1 MIFSFI
7 FCINFSI
14 ICWTEVCNFLIVT
27 FSFIK
32 SRLDAFGASQDV
44 GMSDEIIDFCA
55 ANGKW
60 FLTVSTLEN
69 NNTDILDAM
78 HDFLER

>member
-1 MIFSFI
+1 MMDCSLQFFDGNI
-7 FCINFSI
+7 
-14 ICWTEVCNFLIVT
+14 L
-27 FSFIK
+27 IK

-44 GMSDEIIDFCA
+44 GISDEIIDFCA

-60 FLTVSTLEN
+60 FLTLSTLEN

-78 HDFLER
+78 HNFLER